1 MHRNI
6 VVLADGT
13 GNSAS
18 KAFKTNVWRLY
29 QALDLTGSDQIAVFS
44 DGVGTSQF
52 RPFAVI
58 GSALGFGVKR
68 RVLALYKFLCMN
80 YQEGDRIYTFG
91 FSRGAFIIRLL
102 VGLVAREGLVEFK
115 SQEELDRNALA
126 AYRAFRRKAF
136 PDSVWLPWVW
146 LGRNLRDRM
155 VRGWNWLTGSRS
167 YEQVQP
173 QKGPRS
179 PDELTIRFLGVW
191 DTVAAYGLPVDELTK
206 AVNACI
212 WPMIFTN
219 KSLLECVEHA
229 RQAFSIDDERRTFF
243 PIRWDETEST
253 PNEKAA
259 KRSPRLLQVW
269 FAGSHSNVGGGYP
282 DDRLAHIPL
291 CWMIGEAAETGLVFN
306 PDVVADYWDY
316 ASENG
321 RIYDSRS
328 GVGLFY
334 RYHPRPVADLIGRV
348 TPVVHSSVLLRMNKG
363 ADGYAPISL
372 PKRIDVLMPL
382 GQRLPFTT
390 WGPDVSG
397 TARKKGRA
405 VDKLPLPSGRQRDL
419 GAMDAEVADAMQKL
433 RQGPGEAEHSERV
446 NLLLDTVWWRRGLYY
461 ATLILVVL
469 AAAFPFLAGYVRFD
483 DADKVGKGVVGPV
496 VGLFEGFLPRFA
508 GPWLNAITQHSAGA
522 AVLAA
527 AIVFCIWLNNL
538 LRQRIQD
545 RSREAWNV
553 AARKDGGHLEISRN
567 NAQRRIASAGVLVS
581 GLLALMTF
589 TPGEKMNGAS
599 RLFAWVA
606 AGCLTA
612 VMFLGLRGDRKVR
625 EGRPFSLLGFARL
638 IRTNPLGIKVYYLL
652 KDYIL
657 PGVFLA
663 ASIVLVLAAVNKV
676 AFETANSAGAFCETS
691 PGDEPNASEKLT
703 AAGPFPINALCWD
716 SGIRLEERVTYRV
729 VLSIPPEDTWKD
741 DTICTDTRGFS
752 AGWAYSSKDKL
763 SLYPG
768 TLLKRW
774 WGQPWFK
781 PIARVGQRG
790 NDEYVLEPVQ
800 PSFPPACSN
809 STLVAHLTPKTSGE
823 LYLYVNDAAFAL
835 PGLIRKYYANN
846 HGFASLTVERL
857 KD

>member
-321 RIYDSRS
+321 RIYDFPIRRRS
-328 GVGLFY
+328 VLSLPSAPC
-334 RYHPRPVADLIGRV
+334 RRPHRPRHARGAFERAAAHEQRGGRLCADL
-348 TPVVHSSVLLRMNKG
+348 
-363 ADGYAPISL
+363 A
-372 PKRIDVLMPL
+372 
-382 GQRLPFTT
+382 
-390 WGPDVSG
+390 
-397 TARKKGRA
+397 
-405 VDKLPLPSGRQRDL
+405 
-419 GAMDAEVADAMQKL
+419 AEKD
-433 RQGPGEAEHSERV
+433 
-446 NLLLDTVWWRRGLYY
+446 RRS
-461 ATLILVVL
+461 
-469 AAAFPFLAGYVRFD
+469 
-483 DADKVGKGVVGPV
+483 
-496 VGLFEGFLPRFA
+496 
-508 GPWLNAITQHSAGA
+508 H
-522 AVLAA
+522 
-527 AIVFCIWLNNL
+527 
-538 LRQRIQD
+538 
-545 RSREAWNV
+545 
-553 AARKDGGHLEISRN
+553 AARPAPAFHYLGTGCFRYRAEKRPCSR
-567 NAQRRIASAGVLVS
+567 
-581 GLLALMTF
+581 
-589 TPGEKMNGAS
+589 
-599 RLFAWVA
+599 
-606 AGCLTA
+606 
-612 VMFLGLRGDRKVR
+612 
-625 EGRPFSLLGFARL
+625 
-638 IRTNPLGIKVYYLL
+638 
-652 KDYIL
+652 
-657 PGVFLA
+657 
-663 ASIVLVLAAVNKV
+663 
-676 AFETANSAGAFCETS
+676 
-691 PGDEPNASEKLT
+691 
-703 AAGPFPINALCWD
+703 
-716 SGIRLEERVTYRV
+716 
-729 VLSIPPEDTWKD
+729 
-741 DTICTDTRGFS
+741 
-752 AGWAYSSKDKL
+752 
-763 SLYPG
+763 
-768 TLLKRW
+768 
-774 WGQPWFK
+774 
-781 PIARVGQRG
+781 
-790 NDEYVLEPVQ
+790 
-800 PSFPPACSN
+800 
-809 STLVAHLTPKTSGE
+809 
-823 LYLYVNDAAFAL
+823 
-835 PGLIRKYYANN
+835 
-846 HGFASLTVERL
+846 
-857 KD
+857 